1 MSWASSRSTICR
13 SHQPHHDG
21 ADARRLERLNRYL
34 ARSGVA
40 SRRAADDLIS
50 SGSVRV
56 NGDVPP
62 PSGVLVDP
70 DKDTITVDGRVVK
83 PRTKHRYLML
93 NKPVGVITTAK
104 DEASRTTVLD
114 AVGEEGLSGHRL
126 FPVGRL
132 DADTSGLLVLTDDGE
147 LAFRLTHPRYKVAKE
162 YIAVVAGS
170 PSASDLESMRTGVQ
184 LEDGKTQPAE
194 VEVVGFDPAAG
205 TGRTEVRV
213 VIREGRHRQVR
224 RMLQAVGHKVH
235 ALNRTAFGPLRLG
248 RLKPGNWRLLRDA
261 EVAALHKSAG
271 LR

>member
-1 MSWASSRSTICR
+1 
-13 SHQPHHDG
+13 
-21 ADARRLERLNRYL
+21 LERLNRFL

-40 SRRAADDLIS
+40 SRRGADELIAA
-50 SGSVRV
+50 GSVLV
-56 NGDVPP
+56 NGERPP

-70 DKDTITVDGRVVK
+70 DNDTITIDGRIVK
-83 PRTKHRYLML
+83 PRTRHRYLML

-104 DEASRTTVLD
+104 GEAARTTVLD
-114 AVGEEGLSGHRL
+114 AVGEEGLGGHRL

-147 LAFRLTHPRYKVAKE
+147 LAFRLTHPRYKIAKE

-184 LEDGKTQPAE
+184 LEDGKTLPAE
-194 VEVVGFDPAAG
+194 VEVVGFDPAVG

-224 RMLQAVGHKVH
+224 RMLQAVGHKVQS
-235 ALNRTAFGPLRLG
+235 LRRIGFGPLKLG
-248 RLKPGNWRLLRDA
+248 RLKVGDWRVLGEGEIEALRRA
-261 EVAALHKSAG
+261 VGIEP
-271 LR
+271 R

>member
-1 MSWASSRSTICR
+1 M
-13 SHQPHHDG
+13 
-21 ADARRLERLNRYL
+21 ERLNRFL
-34 ARSGVA
+34 ARAGVA
-40 SRRAADDLIS
+40 SRRGADELIAA
-50 SGSVRV
+50 GSVLV
-56 NGDVPP
+56 NGERPP

-70 DKDTITVDGRVVK
+70 DKDVVTIDGRIVK

-104 DEASRTTVLD
+104 DEAARTTVLD
-114 AVGEEGLSGHRL
+114 AVGEEGLAGHRL

-224 RMLQAVGHKVH
+224 RMLQAVGHKVQS
-235 ALNRTAFGPLRLG
+235 LRRIGFGPLKLG
-248 RLKPGNWRLLRDA
+248 RLKVGDWRVLGEGEIEALRRA
-261 EVAALHKSAG
+261 VGVEP
-271 LR
+271 R

>member
-1 MSWASSRSTICR
+1 
-13 SHQPHHDG
+13 
-21 ADARRLERLNRYL
+21 LERLNRFL
-34 ARSGVA
+34 ARAGVA
-40 SRRAADDLIS
+40 SRRGADELIAA
-50 SGSVRV
+50 GSVLV
-56 NGDVPP
+56 NGERPP

-70 DKDTITVDGRVVK
+70 DKDVVTIDGRIVK

-104 DEASRTTVLD
+104 DEAARTTVLD
-114 AVGEEGLSGHRL
+114 AVGEEGLAGHRL

-224 RMLQAVGHKVH
+224 RMLQAVGHKVQS
-235 ALNRTAFGPLRLG
+235 LRRIGFGPLKLG
-248 RLKPGNWRLLRDA
+248 RLKVGDWRVLGEGEIEALRRA
-261 EVAALHKSAG
+261 VGVEP
-271 LR
+271 R

>member
-1 MSWASSRSTICR
+1 M
-13 SHQPHHDG
+13 
-21 ADARRLERLNRYL
+21 ERLNRFL

-40 SRRAADDLIS
+40 SRRGADELIAA
-50 SGSVRV
+50 GSVLV
-56 NGDVPP
+56 NGERPP

-70 DKDTITVDGRVVK
+70 DRDTVTIDGRIVK
-83 PRTKHRYLML
+83 PRTRHRYLML
-93 NKPVGVITTAK
+93 NKPVGVITTAR
-104 DEASRTTVLD
+104 DEAARTTVLGV
-114 AVGEEGLSGHRL
+114 VGEEGLAGHRL

-170 PSASDLESMRTGVQ
+170 PSASDLESMRTGLQ

-224 RMLQAVGHKVH
+224 RMLQAVGHKVQS
-235 ALNRTAFGPLRLG
+235 LRRIGFGPLKLG
-248 RLKPGNWRLLRDA
+248 RLKVGDWRVLS
-261 EVAALHKSAG
+261 EGEIEALHRAVG
-271 LR
+271 VEPR

>member
-1 MSWASSRSTICR
+1 M
-13 SHQPHHDG
+13 
-21 ADARRLERLNRYL
+21 ERLNRFL

-40 SRRAADDLIS
+40 SRRGADELIAA
-50 SGSVRV
+50 GSVLV
-56 NGDVPP
+56 NGERPP

-70 DKDTITVDGRVVK
+70 DKDTVTIDGRIVK
-83 PRTKHRYLML
+83 PRTRHRYLML

-104 DEASRTTVLD
+104 DEAARTTVLD
-114 AVGEEGLSGHRL
+114 AVGEEGLGGHRL

-184 LEDGKTQPAE
+184 LEDGKTLPAE
-194 VEVVGFDPAAG
+194 VEVIGFDPAVG

-224 RMLQAVGHKVH
+224 RMLQAVGHKVQS
-235 ALNRTAFGPLRLG
+235 LRRIGFGPLKLG
-248 RLKPGNWRLLRDA
+248 RLKVGDWRVLG
-261 EVAALHKSAG
+261 EGEIEALHRAVG
-271 LR
+271 MEPR

>member
-1 MSWASSRSTICR
+1 M
-13 SHQPHHDG
+13 
-21 ADARRLERLNRYL
+21 ERLNRFL

-40 SRRAADDLIS
+40 SRRGADELIAA
-50 SGSVRV
+50 GSVLV
-56 NGDVPP
+56 NGERPP

-70 DKDTITVDGRVVK
+70 DNDTITIDGRIVK
-83 PRTKHRYLML
+83 PRTRHRYLML

-104 DEASRTTVLD
+104 DEAARTTVLD
-114 AVGEEGLSGHRL
+114 AVGEEGLGGHRL

-147 LAFRLTHPRYKVAKE
+147 LAFRLTHPRYKIAKE

-184 LEDGKTQPAE
+184 LEDGKTLPAE
-194 VEVVGFDPAAG
+194 VEVVGFDPAVG

-224 RMLQAVGHKVH
+224 RMLQAVGHKVQS
-235 ALNRTAFGPLRLG
+235 LRRIGFGPLKLG
-248 RLKPGNWRLLRDA
+248 RLKVGDWRVLGEGEIEALRRA
-261 EVAALHKSAG
+261 VGIEP
-271 LR
+271 R

>member
-1 MSWASSRSTICR
+1 
-13 SHQPHHDG
+13 
-21 ADARRLERLNRYL
+21 LERLNRFL

-40 SRRAADDLIS
+40 SRRGADELIAA
-50 SGSVRV
+50 GSVLV
-56 NGDVPP
+56 NGERPP

-70 DKDTITVDGRVVK
+70 DRDTVTIDGRIVK
-83 PRTKHRYLML
+83 PRTRHRYLML

-104 DEASRTTVLD
+104 DEAARTTVLD
-114 AVGEEGLSGHRL
+114 AVGEEGLAGHRL

-170 PSASDLESMRTGVQ
+170 PSASDLESMRIGVQ
-184 LEDGKTQPAE
+184 LEEGKTLPAE
-194 VEVVGFDPAAG
+194 VEVIGFDPAAG

-224 RMLQAVGHKVH
+224 RMLQAVGHKVQS
-235 ALNRTAFGPLRLG
+235 LRRIGFGPLKLG
-248 RLKPGNWRLLRDA
+248 RLKVGDWRVLG
-261 EVAALHKSAG
+261 EGEIEALHRAVG
-271 LR
+271 MEP

>member
-1 MSWASSRSTICR
+1 M
-13 SHQPHHDG
+13 
-21 ADARRLERLNRYL
+21 ERLNRFL

-40 SRRAADDLIS
+40 SRRGADELIAA
-50 SGSVRV
+50 GSVLV
-56 NGDVPP
+56 NGERPP

-70 DKDTITVDGRVVK
+70 DKDTVTIDGRIVK
-83 PRTKHRYLML
+83 PRTRHRYLML

-104 DEASRTTVLD
+104 DEAARTTVLD
-114 AVGEEGLSGHRL
+114 AVGEEGLGGHRL
-126 FPVGRL
+126 FPVDRL

-184 LEDGKTQPAE
+184 LEDGKTLPAE
-194 VEVVGFDPAAG
+194 VEVIGFDPAVG

-224 RMLQAVGHKVH
+224 RMLQAVGHKVQS
-235 ALNRTAFGPLRLG
+235 LRRIGFGPLKLG
-248 RLKPGNWRLLRDA
+248 RLKVGDWRVLG
-261 EVAALHKSAG
+261 EGEIEALHRAVG
-271 LR
+271 MEPR

>member
-1 MSWASSRSTICR
+1 M
-13 SHQPHHDG
+13 
-21 ADARRLERLNRYL
+21 ERLNRFL
-34 ARSGVA
+34 ARAGVA
-40 SRRAADDLIS
+40 SRRGADELIAA
-50 SGSVRV
+50 GSVLV
-56 NGDVPP
+56 NGERPP

-70 DKDTITVDGRVVK
+70 DKDIVTIDGRIVK

-224 RMLQAVGHKVH
+224 RMLQAVGHKVQS
-235 ALNRTAFGPLRLG
+235 LRRIGFGPLKLG
-248 RLKPGNWRLLRDA
+248 RLKVGDWRVLS
-261 EVAALHKSAG
+261 EGEIEALHRAVG
-271 LR
+271 VEPR